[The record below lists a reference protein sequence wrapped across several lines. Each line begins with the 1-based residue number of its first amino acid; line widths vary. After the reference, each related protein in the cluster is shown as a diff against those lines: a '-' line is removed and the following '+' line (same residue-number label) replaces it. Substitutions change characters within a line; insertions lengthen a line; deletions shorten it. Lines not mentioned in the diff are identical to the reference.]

1 MAVYPS
7 EHGEEYSYVVDKCW
21 TVAREVDDKTVEV
34 RTRRGKVH
42 RLSRDDPH
50 FRRARIL
57 ERIFHASRFAGLH
70 ATA

>member
-7 EHGEEYSYVVDKCW
+7 EHGEEYSYLVDKYW
-21 TVAREVDDKTVEV
+21 TVEREVDDRTVEV

-42 RLSRDDPH
+42 RVSRDDPH
-50 FRRARIL
+50 LRRARIL
-57 ERIFHASRFAGLH
+57 DQIFHRSRFPGLH

>member
-7 EHGEEYSYVVDKCW
+7 AHGEEYSYVVDKYW
-21 TVAREVDDKTVEV
+21 TVEREVDETTVEV
-34 RTRRGKVH
+34 RTRRGKRH

-50 FRRARIL
+50 LKRARIL
-57 ERIFHASRFAGLH
+57 DRIFHASRFPTLH